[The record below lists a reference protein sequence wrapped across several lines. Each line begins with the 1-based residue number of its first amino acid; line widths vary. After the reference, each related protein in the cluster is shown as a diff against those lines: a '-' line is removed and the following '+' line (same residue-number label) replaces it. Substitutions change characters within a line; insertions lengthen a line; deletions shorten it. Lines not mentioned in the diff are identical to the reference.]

1 MRDAPDAAT
10 DITSRFLSHFWH
22 TWPVT
27 ATFAGRSDWDA
38 QLPDWSPD
46 GLSAAAAQWAALAA
60 DARHARG
67 PQAVPALHT
76 PAPTSR
82 SEADLLCVEAA
93 AMLMTEET
101 ATRHGPGA
109 NPVYAT
115 GEIAFGLLSVLGR
128 DPDGSPA
135 LAADAAADAAA
146 RLLGAGELLEGVRES
161 LGTRPVPTTW
171 LARARRE
178 CDAIHRLLDE
188 GIPEWIRVARPADPW
203 GAALRKASAA
213 AKPAVQAFRHWLDTE
228 VPVASSRTTMA
239 GADAMDRRLR
249 LAHWEPRPSDVLLS
263 EARRQLVDAVAEWR
277 AMADAASPAGWPGVL
292 DALRAD
298 APTRDQYLPTLQR
311 RWNADRQF
319 AADHALVTWPD
330 DLPVQFAETDRWARV
345 ASADLYY
352 LNYRCPPPYRR
363 RATHRHQVPFL
374 PADDAAATAVLH
386 TMHRATISLNHVIH
400 HAGLG
405 HHVQNW
411 HAARCP
417 SPIGQMAAVDGAT
430 RIALPL
436 GGTVAEGW
444 ACYAVDLVDE
454 HGGLDALERVVQQ
467 HTRVRLL
474 CRAVADLALHT
485 GEWTKA
491 DVTAH
496 FTREAAMSPEAAFGE
511 TVRTALF
518 PGAAVMYWLG
528 TSGFHALRA
537 RYAARFPSLRAFHDA
552 VLSYGAIPVPM
563 IAQLMAH
570 ESPTPT
576 RR

>member
-1 MRDAPDAAT
+1 MTGRPT
-10 DITSRFLSHFWH
+10 DSADIPARFLAHFWQ

-27 ATFAGRSDWDA
+27 ATFAGVQGFDA

-46 GLSAAAAQWAALAA
+46 GLSDAAARWATLAA

-67 PQAVPALHT
+67 PHAVPALHT
-76 PAPTSR
+76 PAPSSR
-82 SEADLLCVEAA
+82 EDADLLCIEAA
-93 AMLMTEET
+93 AMLLTEET

-128 DPDGSPA
+128 DPDSS
-135 LAADAAADAAA
+135 AASATDAAADAAA
-146 RLLGAGELLEGVRES
+146 RLLGASELLAGIRES
-161 LGTRPVPTTW
+161 IGTRPVPTTW

-178 CDAIHRLLDE
+178 CDAIVRLLDE
-188 GIPEWIRVARPADPW
+188 GVPEWLRLTRPPEPW
-203 GAALRKASAA
+203 GAALRKACAV
-213 AKPAVQAFRHWLDTE
+213 AKPAMYDFRQWLDRE

-239 GADAMDRRLR
+239 GADALERRLR
-249 LAHWEPRPSDVLLS
+249 LAHWESRPADRLLA
-263 EARRQLVDAVAEWR
+263 EARRELAEATARWH
-277 AMADAASPAGWPGVL
+277 AMASEASPAGWSGVL

-298 APTRDQYLPTLQR
+298 APTRDTYLPRLQR
-311 RWNADRQF
+311 RWNADRLF
-319 AADHALVTWPD
+319 AQEHALVTWPED
-330 DLPVQFAETDRWARV
+330 FPVQFAETDRWARA

-363 RATHRHQVPFL
+363 RAVHRHQVTFL
-374 PADDAAATAVLH
+374 PDDDTSASAVLQ

-411 HAARCP
+411 HAARHGT
-417 SPIGQMAAVDGAT
+417 PIGQMAAVDGAT

-436 GGTVAEGW
+436 GGTLAEGW

-454 HGGLDALERVVQQ
+454 FGGLDALERVVQQ

-496 FTREAAMSPEAAFGE
+496 FEREAAMSPDAAFGE

-528 TSGFHALRA
+528 TSGLHTLRA
-537 RYAARFPSLRAFHDA
+537 REASRFPSLRAFHDA
-552 VLSYGAIPVPM
+552 LLSFGALPVPM
-563 IAQLMAH
+563 IAQLLSAGSAP
-570 ESPTPT
+570 E
-576 RR
+576 RRP